1 VLSQRSPGARQPIAR
16 HRPLRQVRP
25 EQQPSLEVQL
35 SEAWLQAQVPTVPP
49 SGRLQRAP
57 PQQSRFAEQ
66 DSSRRR
72 HTHAP
77 LVQSIE
83 PQHSR
88 EVLQAPI
95 AGRQQKVPPGCA
107 PQE

>member
-1 VLSQRSPGARQPIAR
+1 M
-16 HRPLRQVRP
+16 RQVRP

-35 SEAWLQAQVPTVPP
+35 SEAWLQAHVPLLAPIAM
-49 SGRLQRAP
+49 LQRAP

-88 EVLQAPI
+88 EVLHAPI